1 MATLRDTPPE
11 ASTSRQ
17 GSVAASRRSSIS
29 FSGSAAESSAMGA
42 LRGPSLQLQGAAS
55 VQEGLSGNDAALTGE
70 EIPIPEDEASPSQD
84 TGDIDDGPWHK
95 KLPWDVRRKV
105 WARGLYSFQ
114 LLQ

>member
-1 MATLRDTPPE
+1 
-11 ASTSRQ
+11 
-17 GSVAASRRSSIS
+17 
-29 FSGSAAESSAMGA
+29 MGA

-70 EIPIPEDEASPSQD
+70 EIPVPEDEASPSQD

-105 WARGLYSFQ
+105 FQYTLYLYDAPFDRRMLNPTDIARHHQ
-114 LLQ
+114 K